1 MQTIQIEDNLN
12 SILEIEHINPKT
24 ALKEYLMMEMLSKKE
39 KYLLEI
45 KRFEKKYN
53 SSFSKFEKE
62 IHSKNKENFDI
73 EDDLMDWEFAV
84 ESLKTLENNLL
95 KLRIKNDF

>member
-39 KYLLEI
+39 K
-45 KRFEKKYN
+45 
-53 SSFSKFEKE
+53 
-62 IHSKNKENFDI
+62 
-73 EDDLMDWEFAV
+73 V
-84 ESLKTLENNLL
+84 
-95 KLRIKNDF
+95 